1 MPGSSGLGYEVVLTR
16 RFLKDDRLT
25 VGIIARNF
33 AGPTR
38 QDFRT
43 ITDTP
48 GSHSE
53 YLSIGSSTHR
63 TFGLRISY
71 RFGSLNTTVKKT
83 AASISNDDLQG
94 RKKN

>member
-1 MPGSSGLGYEVVLTR
+1 MH
-16 RFLKDDRLT
+16 
-25 VGIIARNF
+25 
-33 AGPTR
+33 
-38 QDFRT
+38 
-43 ITDTP
+43 
-48 GSHSE
+48 HSE
-53 YLSIGSSTHR
+53 YLSIGSSTRR